1 MSEPGAITVGTPAG
15 HSVRVVIGTAIFA
28 LAVAVLAAP
37 TLLAWRRDND
47 DRIASISHLHRLA
60 YGLQLYSQDYDGDL
74 PVPVS
79 IPSCIDWTQRI
90 RGYCQEE
97 WVLHNPASV
106 HRDRLTD
113 PSTGC
118 RVRADYALNSRFQ
131 NTFARG
137 PFPLYNLEL
146 PAQTAML
153 VEAGC
158 MAANTGRGKQPPLFK
173 GNQGSFEYTDTES
186 RVRGLVPYP
195 STHNHRFA
203 LVAADG
209 HAVSVRVVHYS
220 KSDGPHDQMYG
231 RIGGAIYN
239 WNGGRPNEHP
249 SDPPRE

>member
-1 MSEPGAITVGTPAG
+1 MSEPGTPSGNRSGLALRVVVGT
-15 HSVRVVIGTAIFA
+15 
-28 LAVAVLAAP
+28 AVLVAAVTAFATP
-37 TLLAWRRDND
+37 HLLAWQRINS

-74 PVPVS
+74 PLPVS
-79 IPSCIDWTQRI
+79 LPSCVDWTQRI
-90 RGYCQEE
+90 RGYCQEQ
-97 WVLHNPASV
+97 WVLRNPATS
-106 HRDRLTD
+106 HAKHLTD
-113 PSTGC
+113 PSTAC

-131 NTFARG
+131 NTFASG

-146 PAQTAML
+146 PAQTALL
-153 VEAGC
+153 VEAGR
-158 MAANTGRGKQPPLFK
+158 MTSNTGRRVGPLIYK

-195 STHNHRFA
+195 STHDHRLA

-220 KSDGPHDQMYG
+220 KKDGPHDQLYG

-239 WNGGRPNEHP
+239 WNGGRPNQHP